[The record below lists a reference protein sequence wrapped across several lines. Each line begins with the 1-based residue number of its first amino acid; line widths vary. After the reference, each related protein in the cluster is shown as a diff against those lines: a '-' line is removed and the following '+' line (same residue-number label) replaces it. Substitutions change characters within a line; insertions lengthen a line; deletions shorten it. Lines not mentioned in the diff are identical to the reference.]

1 MELGIRLEPRVDWQQ
16 LNILM
21 QNVNNQLTL
30 ATNRVGRMWEDAI
43 RRAGIEATRHKPV
56 SYTHLRI
63 NRALDE
69 KRRWEELA
77 VRISPVY
84 SDMPRGGGNG
94 DKLTEAVQRIVDLE
108 AEIDR
113 DIDRL
118 VDLRQ
123 WIERNIDAVEDTRL
137 RDILRRRYVDGDRI
151 EKIAVDM
158 MLDYRWVRRLFT
170 L

>member
-1 MELGIRLEPRVDWQQ
+1 MEMP
-16 LNILM
+16 
-21 QNVNNQLTL
+21 
-30 ATNRVGRMWEDAI
+30 
-43 RRAGIEATRHKPV
+43 IEEKKVLLQEYRK
-56 SYTHLRI
+56 LDGRI

-158 MLDYRWVRRLFT
+158 MLDYRWVRRLLTRALRDLT
-170 L
+170 LESPP

>member
-1 MELGIRLEPRVDWQQ
+1 ME
-16 LNILM
+16 M
-21 QNVNNQLTL
+21 T
-30 ATNRVGRMWEDAI
+30 
-43 RRAGIEATRHKPV
+43 IEEKKVLLQEYRK
-56 SYTHLRI
+56 LDGRI

-94 DKLTEAVQRIVDLE
+94 DKLTEAVQRIVELE

-158 MLDYRWVRRLFT
+158 MLDYRWVRRLLTRALRNLT
-170 L
+170 LESPP

>member
-1 MELGIRLEPRVDWQQ
+1 ME
-16 LNILM
+16 M
-21 QNVNNQLTL
+21 T
-30 ATNRVGRMWEDAI
+30 
-43 RRAGIEATRHKPV
+43 IEEKKVLLQEYRK
-56 SYTHLRI
+56 LDGRI

-158 MLDYRWVRRLFT
+158 MLDYRWVRRLLTRALRNLT
-170 L
+170 LESPP

>member
-1 MELGIRLEPRVDWQQ
+1 ME
-16 LNILM
+16 M
-21 QNVNNQLTL
+21 T
-30 ATNRVGRMWEDAI
+30 
-43 RRAGIEATRHKPV
+43 IEEKKVLLQEYRK
-56 SYTHLRI
+56 LDGRI

-158 MLDYRWVRRLFT
+158 MLDYRWVRRLLTRALRDLT
-170 L
+170 LESPP

>member
-1 MELGIRLEPRVDWQQ
+1 ME
-16 LNILM
+16 M
-21 QNVNNQLTL
+21 T
-30 ATNRVGRMWEDAI
+30 
-43 RRAGIEATRHKPV
+43 IEEKKVLLQEYRK
-56 SYTHLRI
+56 LDGRI

-94 DKLTEAVQRIVDLE
+94 DKLTEAGQRIVDLE

-158 MLDYRWVRRLFT
+158 MLDYRWVRRLLTRALRNLT
-170 L
+170 LESPP

>member
-1 MELGIRLEPRVDWQQ
+1 ME
-16 LNILM
+16 M
-21 QNVNNQLTL
+21 T
-30 ATNRVGRMWEDAI
+30 
-43 RRAGIEATRHKPV
+43 IEEKKVLLQEYRK
-56 SYTHLRI
+56 LDGRI

-137 RDILRRRYVDGDRI
+137 RDILRRRYVDGPGYAQERLPCLC
-151 EKIAVDM
+151 KAV
-158 MLDYRWVRRLFT
+158 LPHY
-170 L
+170 

>member
-1 MELGIRLEPRVDWQQ
+1 
-16 LNILM
+16 
-21 QNVNNQLTL
+21 
-30 ATNRVGRMWEDAI
+30 
-43 RRAGIEATRHKPV
+43 
-56 SYTHLRI
+56 
-63 NRALDE
+63 
-69 KRRWEELA
+69 
-77 VRISPVY
+77 
-84 SDMPRGGGNG
+84 MPRGGGNG

-158 MLDYRWVRRLFT
+158 MLDYRWVRRLLTRALRNLT
-170 L
+170 LESPP

>member
-1 MELGIRLEPRVDWQQ
+1 ME
-16 LNILM
+16 M
-21 QNVNNQLTL
+21 T
-30 ATNRVGRMWEDAI
+30 
-43 RRAGIEATRHKPV
+43 IEEKKVLLQEYRK
-56 SYTHLRI
+56 LDGRI

-137 RDILRRRYVDGDRI
+137 RGILRRRYVDGDRI

-158 MLDYRWVRRLFT
+158 MLDYRWVRRLLTRALRNLT
-170 L
+170 LESPP

>member
-1 MELGIRLEPRVDWQQ
+1 ME
-16 LNILM
+16 M
-21 QNVNNQLTL
+21 T
-30 ATNRVGRMWEDAI
+30 
-43 RRAGIEATRHKPV
+43 IEEKKVLLQEYRK
-56 SYTHLRI
+56 LDGRI

-151 EKIAVDM
+151 EKIAVDI
-158 MLDYRWVRRLFT
+158 MLDYRWVRRLLTRALRNLT
-170 L
+170 LESPP